1 MAIRQSPNRRR
12 ANRFPADVIVCV
24 YHRGVRVG
32 EYRTRDVSRGGLGL
46 RPGKVMFWS
55 GTRLEVH
62 LHSSARRRTARRLPA
77 VVRHCSGRGMGLRFR
92 ADLLG

>member
-12 ANRFPADVIVCV
+12 ADRFPADVLVCV
-24 YHRGVRVG
+24 YHQGVRVG
-32 EYRTRDVSRGGLGL
+32 QYRTRDVSRGGLGL

-62 LHSSARRRTARRLPA
+62 LHSPARRRAARRLMA

-92 ADLLG
+92 TDLLG